1 MPAVAMLPR
10 AEDRHEP
17 FPAVKIDPRPVEHG
31 VLNWNRAINA
41 GLWGAA
47 AMTALMLLFR
57 GLDLS
62 TLNLELFLGSM
73 VTATLGFGPW
83 ALGLGIH
90 LVIGAGF
97 GVLYAALME
106 TFEQSGFRAGI
117 LIGAVHAVVAG
128 MILPLLGAA
137 HPLVRAGS
145 LPAPGP
151 FATEMGDGSAAMLF
165 VLLHLL
171 YGAIVGSAY
180 IVLSPAAEEKGPAPE
195 PGRRPPTALRRG

>member
-1 MPAVAMLPR
+1 M
-10 AEDRHEP
+10 
-17 FPAVKIDPRPVEHG
+17 KIDPTPVEHG
-31 VLNWNRAINA
+31 VLSWNRAIN
-41 GLWGAA
+41 GGFWGAA
-47 AMTALMLLFR
+47 AMTVLMLIVR
-57 GLDLS
+57 GLGLS

-73 VTATLGFGPW
+73 VTSTLGFGPW

-97 GVLYAALME
+97 GVVYAALME
-106 TFEQSGFRAGI
+106 TFERSGFRTGM
-117 LIGAVHAVVAG
+117 LIGAGHAVLAG

-137 HPLVRAGS
+137 HPLVRAGG

-151 FATEMGDGSAAMLF
+151 FATGMGDGTAAMLF
-165 VLLHLL
+165 VLVHLL

-180 IVLSPAAEEKGPAPE
+180 VVLSPAAEEEGPAPE